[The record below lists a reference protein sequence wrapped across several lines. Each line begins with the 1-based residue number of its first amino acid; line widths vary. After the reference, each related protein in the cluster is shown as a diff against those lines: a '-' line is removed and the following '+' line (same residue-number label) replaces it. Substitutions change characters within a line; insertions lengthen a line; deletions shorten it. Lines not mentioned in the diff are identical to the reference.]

1 MKILITGANGQVG
14 HCLQQQ
20 LRDSNIPFTAVTR
33 EQLDITDAHAVEQ
46 LLQTEQPTIVINAAA
61 HTAVDKAETDQ
72 DNAFAINRDGIA
84 NLARSSA
91 NIGAAVFHISTD
103 YVFDGEKDSPY
114 SENDATN
121 PQGVY
126 GHSKLAGEQAAAAA
140 NPRHIILRTAWVFG
154 EHGNNFVKTMIRLGR
169 TKDALG
175 IVADQQGSP
184 TYAGDIAKA
193 LLSIA
198 DTYSK
203 SGELPWGIYHYAGT
217 PYTNWHSFAQAIFQQ
232 VEASGIYEKP
242 VPALSAITTADYPT
256 PAKRPANSR
265 LYCKKIEDAFGIPP
279 SDWQTALNN
288 IRAYA
293 G

>member
-14 HCLQQQ
+14 YCLQQQ
-20 LRDSNIPFTAVTR
+20 LLNSNIPFVAVTR
-33 EQLDITDAHAVEQ
+33 EQLDITDASAVEQ
-46 LLQTEQPTIVINAAA
+46 LVQAEQPTIVINAAA

-72 DNAFAINRDGIA
+72 ENAFAINRDGIA

-114 SENDATN
+114 SENDVTN

-126 GHSKLAGEQAAAAA
+126 GHSKLAGEQAALAT
-140 NPRHIILRTAWVFG
+140 NPRHIVLRTAWVFG

-169 TKDALG
+169 TKDTLG

-193 LLSIA
+193 LISIA
-198 DTYSK
+198 NIYDN
-203 SGELPWGIYHYAGT
+203 SGELPWGIYHYAGS
-217 PYTNWHSFAQAIFQQ
+217 PYTNWHDFALAIFQQ

-265 LYCKKIEDAFGIPP
+265 LDCKKIEDAFGIPP